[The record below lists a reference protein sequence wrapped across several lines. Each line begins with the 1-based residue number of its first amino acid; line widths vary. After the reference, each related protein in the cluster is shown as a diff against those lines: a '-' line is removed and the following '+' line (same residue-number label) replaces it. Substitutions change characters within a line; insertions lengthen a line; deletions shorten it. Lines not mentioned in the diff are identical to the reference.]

1 MKRLCLI
8 LSLSALILL
17 SSCRMSSPGSS
28 SVESSAPGSVSSDV
42 SSSSLPASS
51 SSAVSSQSAVSSSES
66 VPVESETEYQLS
78 VTTSGGNPVTL
89 TLNVPSS
96 WQNDGS
102 TVFTDSASGIKC
114 MEVAA
119 VYEITDSAN
128 PITSDMVAPFQSGY
142 EGMEGFSDMIHGVS
156 SANGRPMEY
165 YRTSS
170 TPDGADF
177 TWYTFFTFSYDDSYV
192 YQLHFFTTEPDA
204 GIYPFFDVI
213 ASAHAE

>member
-17 SSCRMSSPGSS
+17 SSCRMSSLGSS
-28 SVESSAPGSVSSDV
+28 SEESSAPGSGSSDV
-42 SSSSLPASS
+42 SSSIAPASS
-51 SSAVSSQSAVSSSES
+51 SAAVSSQSAASSSES
-66 VPVESETEYQLS
+66 VPEDAETEYQLS
-78 VTTSGGNPVTL
+78 VTTSGGKPVTL

-128 PITSDMVAPFQSGY
+128 PITSDMVAPFKPGY

-177 TWYTFFTFSYDDSYV
+177 HVVYFFHILV
-192 YQLHFFTTEPDA
+192 
-204 GIYPFFDVI
+204 
-213 ASAHAE
+213 